1 MLAVHKYLSRRCIIT
16 CFIESAVC
24 HVDHPIS
31 TEWSPS
37 KSTIFL
43 IEPRQMYC
51 EESLNDMA
59 KLVMHTFLV
68 IGQPESLVGLDLS
81 DSRINE
87 MHQMQ
92 SKAWMD
98 MKWTDENY
106 ALTMP
111 GMNAQQQDPE
121 IQDAAHD
128 LDPEIDDDQDHVIVE
143 DLDHDRAE
151 EVDDHEVVQ
160 EDGVET
166 EEVDPSQIDLAHVTE
181 NQNLDRLSVTE
192 VDHVTS
198 PAHDL
203 VQDKT

>member
-1 MLAVHKYLSRRCIIT
+1 M
-16 CFIESAVC
+16 
-24 HVDHPIS
+24 
-31 TEWSPS
+31 
-37 KSTIFL
+37 
-43 IEPRQMYC
+43 
-51 EESLNDMA
+51 
-59 KLVMHTFLV
+59 
-68 IGQPESLVGLDLS
+68 DLS

-98 MKWTDENY
+98 MKWTGENCG
-106 ALTMP
+106 LTMP
-111 GMNAQQQDPE
+111 DMNAQQQDPE

-143 DLDHDRAE
+143 DLDHDRAA
-151 EVDDHEVVQ
+151 EVDDREVVQ

-181 NQNLDRLSVTE
+181 NQNLDRLIATE

-198 PAHDL
+198 KHENIYL
-203 VQDKT
+203 RN

>member
-1 MLAVHKYLSRRCIIT
+1 M
-16 CFIESAVC
+16 
-24 HVDHPIS
+24 
-31 TEWSPS
+31 
-37 KSTIFL
+37 
-43 IEPRQMYC
+43 
-51 EESLNDMA
+51 
-59 KLVMHTFLV
+59 
-68 IGQPESLVGLDLS
+68 DLS

-98 MKWTDENY
+98 MKWMDENCG
-106 ALTMP
+106 LTMP
-111 GMNAQQQDPE
+111 DMNAQQQDPE

-143 DLDHDRAE
+143 DLDHDRAA
-151 EVDDHEVVQ
+151 EVDDREVVQ

-181 NQNLDRLSVTE
+181 NQNLDRLIVTE

-198 PAHDL
+198 KHENIYL
-203 VQDKT
+203 RN

>member
-1 MLAVHKYLSRRCIIT
+1 M
-16 CFIESAVC
+16 
-24 HVDHPIS
+24 
-31 TEWSPS
+31 
-37 KSTIFL
+37 
-43 IEPRQMYC
+43 
-51 EESLNDMA
+51 
-59 KLVMHTFLV
+59 
-68 IGQPESLVGLDLS
+68 DLS

-98 MKWTDENY
+98 MKWMDENY
-106 ALTMP
+106 ELIMP
-111 GMNAQQQDPE
+111 DMNAQQQDPE
-121 IQDAAHD
+121 IPEDAAHD
-128 LDPEIDDDQDHVIVE
+128 PDPEIDDDQDHVIVE

-151 EVDDHEVVQ
+151 EVDDREVVQ

-198 PAHDL
+198 KHENIYL
-203 VQDKT
+203 RN

>member
-1 MLAVHKYLSRRCIIT
+1 
-16 CFIESAVC
+16 
-24 HVDHPIS
+24 
-31 TEWSPS
+31 
-37 KSTIFL
+37 
-43 IEPRQMYC
+43 
-51 EESLNDMA
+51 
-59 KLVMHTFLV
+59 
-68 IGQPESLVGLDLS
+68 
-81 DSRINE
+81 

-111 GMNAQQQDPE
+111 DMNAQQQDPE

-151 EVDDHEVVQ
+151 EVDDREVVQ

-181 NQNLDRLSVTE
+181 NQNLDHVTE
-192 VDHVTS
+192 NQKVDHVTS
-198 PAHDL
+198 EH
-203 VQDKT
+203 